1 MERIERHRNRHPAA
15 GSHARA
21 RSGLPEECS
30 PFSFS
35 MIAVICRNERCPLK
49 SDAEFAFLVGII
61 VERPPASGPKR
72 MSAVKPARL
81 LIPLV
86 LACLFLLLREPRG
99 AVQGQEA
106 DPAPPP
112 AKAQPNASL
121 ALMYILFHPRFYKE
135 NGPLGLRS
143 ALYVQNRNQGP
154 MLRCFGSG

>member
-49 SDAEFAFLVGII
+49 SDAEFAFLLALSWKGLP
-61 VERPPASGPKR
+61 RPARKK
-72 MSAVKPARL
+72 SAVKPARL